1 MNTAV
6 SVPNKMR
13 ENKLKYLSE
22 HATIIKVT
30 VHRTMKNGMLMT
42 HIQFK
47 DPSDELFKYLK
58 AYAPVMG
65 IEIFQDTMFLNQQ
78 QYDFI
83 LSHVK

>member
-6 SVPNKMR
+6 SVPDKMR

-22 HATIIKVT
+22 HATIVKVT
-30 VHRTMKNGMLMT
+30 LHRTMRNGMLMT

-47 DPSDELFKYLK
+47 DPSEDLFRYLK
-58 AYAPVMG
+58 AYAPVKG
-65 IEIFQDTMFLNQQ
+65 IEIYQDTMFLNQQ

-83 LSHVK
+83 SSHVK